1 MFYITVFF
9 YFASIIST
17 LVGMKLMKTAQ
28 PALLYIVPAL
38 SLAFMTI
45 GYVFGYVKEMLEY
58 EDDQV
63 AKEAGALEGKET
75 ELKEDAK
82 KTGTDKGERESLLQ
96 ERKKE

>member
-1 MFYITVFF
+1 MR
-9 YFASIIST
+9 
-17 LVGMKLMKTAQ
+17 LMKTAQ

-38 SLAFMTI
+38 SLAFVTV

-63 AKEAGALEGKET
+63 AKEAGALEGKDT
-75 ELKEDAK
+75 ELKEDKSKA
-82 KTGTDKGERESLLQ
+82 GKGEGASLLQ